1 MSEIFN
7 EKNMLIFL
15 EKYIP
20 TGETLTAGI
29 HGIGAETHIKQVFG
43 KCVIKDDCLFPDEN
57 GTSIEIS
64 KSKYSKYDLYI
75 GITQNYLIMSE
86 CEEYAH
92 YYEFDDK
99 PDTEGID
106 IGYPNNILPIERIG
120 NCFPFSD
127 IMECTVKKAWMGSF
141 KCFIKM
147 KDGSTLK
154 LIFPKLGGLG
164 GGMPNHSEY
173 REAIIERLSTI
184 SLKCGEKTN
193 GNN

>member
-1 MSEIFN
+1 MSEIFS
-7 EKNMLIFL
+7 EKNMLISL

-20 TGETLTAGI
+20 AGETLTAGI

-43 KCVIKDDCLFPDEN
+43 KCVLKDDCLFPDEN

-86 CEEYAH
+86 C
-92 YYEFDDK
+92 
-99 PDTEGID
+99 TEGIE
-106 IGYPNNILPIERIG
+106 IRYPNNILSIERIG

-127 IMECTVKKAWMGSF
+127 IRECTVKKAWMGSYN
-141 KCFIKM
+141 CFIKM

-154 LIFPKLGGLG
+154 LIFSKLGGLG
-164 GGMPNHSEY
+164 GGMPNHAEY
-173 REAIIERLSTI
+173 REAIIDRLSTI